1 MEKSVIKKDGIL
13 EGFNPE
19 KILKAVGKSA
29 ERVMASLT
37 KEDEDKLLKSVAEY
51 VDAYD
56 GNAVPV
62 AEMHHMVE
70 ASLDKVN
77 PQVAKSYREY
87 RNYKQ
92 DFVHMLDEV
101 YKKSLSVKYIGDRDN
116 ANTDSAL
123 VPTQRSLTY
132 SDLNGRLYKKFF
144 LNQEERAAMKEGYI
158 YIHDR
163 GARLD
168 TMNCCLVDMPSVL
181 NGGFEMGNV
190 WYNEPKTLDVAFDVI
205 SDITMTM
212 AACQYGG
219 FTIPR
224 VDTLLA
230 PYAEKSYQKYR
241 DEYLNMAENMS
252 SSKTEEEIEK
262 EIDSEREK
270 NARNITVEGR
280 AVENGDTAM
289 IDYEGFV
296 DGEAFEGGKGENH
309 SLVIGSGSFIPGF
322 EDQLIGKNAGD
333 DVEVNVTFPEEYHAK
348 DLAGKAAVFKV
359 KINEIKTKEIPEL
372 DEEFVQDVSEFD
384 TVDEYKNSIKEKIEE
399 RKANSAKAA
408 QTDEA
413 IKKIVDKSEMD
424 IPEAMIDTQCED
436 MINQFAQQMAQQGLS
451 MQQYLQFTG
460 MTMDKMKEQV
470 RDEALARI
478 ESSLVLEQIAKE
490 ENIEITDEDVDAEI
504 EKMAELY
511 KMEADQ
517 LKGYMGE
524 SEKEAMKKDLAEQRA
539 VDLIMENVKYRAK
552 PKSKKEKEAAEE
564 GAAEEAAASEGS
576 EAE

>member
-13 EGFNPE
+13 EDFNPE

-158 YIHDR
+158 YIHDH

-241 DEYLNMAENMS
+241 DEYLDMAGNMN

-262 EIDSEREK
+262 EAVQYADKKVYRDMEQGFQSWEYRF
-270 NARNITVEGR
+270 NTVGSSR
-280 AVENGDTAM
+280 GDYPFIA
-289 IDYEGFV
+289 I
-296 DGEAFEGGKGENH
+296 
-309 SLVIGSGSFIPGF
+309 SFG
-322 EDQLIGKNAGD
+322 
-333 DVEVNVTFPEEYHAK
+333 
-348 DLAGKAAVFKV
+348 
-359 KINEIKTKEIPEL
+359 
-372 DEEFVQDVSEFD
+372 
-384 TVDEYKNSIKEKIEE
+384 
-399 RKANSAKAA
+399 
-408 QTDEA
+408 
-413 IKKIVDKSEMD
+413 
-424 IPEAMIDTQCED
+424 IDTSK
-436 MINQFAQQMAQQGLS
+436 FG
-451 MQQYLQFTG
+451 
-460 MTMDKMKEQV
+460 
-470 RDEALARI
+470 
-478 ESSLVLEQIAKE
+478 
-490 ENIEITDEDVDAEI
+490 
-504 EKMAELY
+504 KMASEVCMKVRAGGQGAPGKKKPVLFPKLTFLY
-511 KMEADQ
+511 DEN
-517 LKGYMGE
+517 LHGE
-524 SEKEAMKKDLAEQRA
+524 GKPLEDLFEVAIDCSSKAMYPKKLGLNK
-539 VDLIMENVKYRAK
+539 VIC
-552 PKSKKEKEAAEE
+552 
-564 GAAEEAAASEGS
+564 
-576 EAE
+576 